1 MPEAAVAGW
10 ICFSLSLCRLSPVVG
25 AMQPLTAL
33 QQLASLTFTRCEYGA
48 ATALP
53 IAAMEALSRLVAL
66 DALDC
71 TPFESAGKL
80 VPATASEMITD

>member
-1 MPEAAVAGW
+1 MVD
-10 ICFSLSLCRLSPVVG
+10 

-33 QQLASLTFTRCEYGA
+33 QQLKALTFTRCEYGT

-53 IAAMEALSRLVAL
+53 YAAMATLGRLVAL

-71 TPFESAGKL
+71 GMFEFEGDNWFPCSHIHRRDNRSATLCLSPLCHTK
-80 VPATASEMITD
+80 